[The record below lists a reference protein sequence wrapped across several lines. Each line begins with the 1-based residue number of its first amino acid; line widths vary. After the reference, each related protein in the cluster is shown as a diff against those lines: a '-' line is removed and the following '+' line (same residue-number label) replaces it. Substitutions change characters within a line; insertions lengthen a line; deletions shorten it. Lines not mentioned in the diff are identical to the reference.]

1 VQTNNLPMS
10 HAGHTGSSGSHD
22 PAVHLHGAV
31 VAPDSDG
38 HPKDGIPTGASRTYD
53 YPNAQRACALWY
65 HDHTHEATGKNVYNG
80 LAGMYFVDDPREKIL
95 RLPKG
100 AYEVP
105 LVIQD
110 RIFTAGGKMMYILD
124 EATLEDG
131 MHGDVMMVNGIVQPF
146 FKVGTAKYRFRI
158 LNGSNARIYKLALSN
173 GASLIQIGTDGGLLQ
188 RPKSLASIEIAP
200 SERIDVI
207 IDFSGVPLGTQI
219 VLQNLNGSGR
229 TGSLM
234 RFDVDKKVKDKSRIP
249 EFLVPWEELPEAESV
264 ITREFNLNRQ
274 SVNGVLTWVINGQA
288 YNEANPPL
296 ARPKFNTIEKWRFVN
311 PTIHPHPMHLH
322 LVQFQVIDIDG
333 EPQDPSDHGWKDTV
347 VVPPG
352 SELTIL
358 VKFTDYTG
366 RYVFHC
372 HNLEHEDFAMMAEF
386 EVVP

>member
-1 VQTNNLPMS
+1 
-10 HAGHTGSSGSHD
+10 
-22 PAVHLHGAV
+22 
-31 VAPDSDG
+31 
-38 HPKDGIPTGASRTYD
+38 
-53 YPNAQRACALWY
+53 
-65 HDHTHEATGKNVYNG
+65 
-80 LAGMYFVDDPREKIL
+80 
-95 RLPKG
+95 
-100 AYEVP
+100 VP

-207 IDFSGVPLGTQI
+207 IDFSGVPLGTKI

-264 ITREFNLNRQ
+264 VTREFNLNRQ

-288 YNEANPPL
+288 YNESNPPL